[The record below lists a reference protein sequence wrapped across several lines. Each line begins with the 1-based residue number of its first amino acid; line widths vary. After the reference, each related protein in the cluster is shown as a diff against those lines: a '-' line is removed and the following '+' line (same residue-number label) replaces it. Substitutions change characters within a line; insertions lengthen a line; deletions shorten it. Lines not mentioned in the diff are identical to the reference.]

1 MAAGGSVPKSAFE
14 QNFDPEFM
22 FNLYFRLDCPFA
34 EDTVAKGLKALEEAF
49 TTYAV
54 KGDLLIGINNNPT
67 VHQYISASKYFKEII
82 ATNYSKRCLQQ
93 LVKWLKNDP
102 GAYDYSHIFKYACKL
117 EDDSDNWMEI
127 QDRLRRKIKHT
138 AEHDVCKSDPL
149 APHVFPQAD
158 CLITEYCL
166 ETIFFNKDAYCTGLK
181 NMSSLLRVGGHLLM
195 TGVIARDYTSC

>member
-117 EDDSDNWMEI
+117 EDDSLQPGLAQRDIVATTRKTGPLTGPKVCW
-127 QDRLRRKIKHT
+127 RR
-138 AEHDVCKSDPL
+138 SR
-149 APHVFPQAD
+149 PH
-158 CLITEYCL
+158 
-166 ETIFFNKDAYCTGLK
+166 
-181 NMSSLLRVGGHLLM
+181 R
-195 TGVIARDYTSC
+195 